1 MKKVLLLTI
10 GLLSFN
16 FSYAQRWNVQE
27 NHSSNGS
34 VVEKYFAAS
43 DAVSSECPGPDNF
56 VGEYYWEDGEFGA
69 QLEWDRAEYENTL
82 DRFEIFR
89 SDNGVDFKLVKR
101 IVNTPSI
108 SHYGCV
114 DIVPK
119 PGKYYY
125 QIIAYYQ
132 GGCESDPV
140 ELMLNVTSV
149 NEESSSTFSVFP
161 NPASNNIN
169 VVAKSM
175 NNITVFNAIGQVVVT
190 KNVDGDNVTLDI
202 SSLRNGTYIVRVVA
216 ENEVFEERINI
227 ID

>member
-16 FSYAQRWNVQE
+16 FSYAQRWNGQE

-34 VVEKYFAAS
+34 VVEKFFAAS

-132 GGCESDPV
+132 GGCESD
-140 ELMLNVTSV
+140 
-149 NEESSSTFSVFP
+149 
-161 NPASNNIN
+161 
-169 VVAKSM
+169 
-175 NNITVFNAIGQVVVT
+175 
-190 KNVDGDNVTLDI
+190 
-202 SSLRNGTYIVRVVA
+202 R
-216 ENEVFEERINI
+216 
-227 ID
+227 